1 MSIKRSFLSLS
12 ALIILAM
19 AVMASLIWYSTN
31 QMAELGSEL
40 ALSKELSNNM
50 LMLRRHEKDFLL
62 RKNEKYVDKFNQR
75 IVLIKQNIHALHN
88 ALDTIP
94 SLKLQ
99 LSDTLD
105 LIEQYETQ
113 FLTLVALDK
122 RIGLT
127 KDQGLRQAFNLAETQ
142 LKEAVL
148 TTGDTNAISSMV
160 RLVLLENDF
169 QSSLDIAA
177 KNQAQEKLSTV
188 KTYLTTYNT
197 VSATATLANFE
208 NAAANLADALKQRG
222 LSEEEGLRGALR
234 GSIHQVESTLNQLTT
249 GINAEISDTLQ
260 VSKKQGAMVSGL
272 ITVVISIILL
282 WQTYRIIHR
291 LHSANEKMADISHG
305 NGDLTQHIELEGED
319 ELSEF
324 TDSINEFIDTTAEIV
339 REIKH
344 KGEAVEKGAHHSAEL
359 SLRSQTAIEDQKNNT
374 LAVKQAVSELVKA
387 VELIAQSSVDVEA
400 SVEQAE
406 QDMREGTDVMSQT
419 HTNMGL
425 LKSQVESTSEIMSE
439 LTLSSREI
447 EGVTSVISD
456 ITEQTNLLALNAAI
470 EAARAGETGRGFAV
484 VADEV
489 RTLAKRTQQSTVEIG
504 KMIKTLQD
512 LVVRSEQAMEQSL
525 SLTSEM
531 NDSLDTA
538 RESMDR
544 NKQSLDAIRD
554 RVIQIAGATQEQMY
568 TVKEV
573 ESATENISVSA
584 EQLFIDSCEN
594 SQNCHALETDAQNM
608 KQDVA
613 RFTV

>member
-1 MSIKRSFLSLS
+1 MSIKRSFISLS
-12 ALIILAM
+12 VLIIFAM
-19 AVMASLIWYSTN
+19 AIMASLIWYSTN
-31 QMAELGSEL
+31 QMAELGSKL

-62 RKNEKYVDKFNQR
+62 RKDEKYIDKFNQR
-75 IVLIKQNIHALHN
+75 ISLIKQNINQLRSTLSSIPTLEN
-88 ALDTIP
+88 QLVDTYA
-94 SLKLQ
+94 
-99 LSDTLD
+99 

-113 FLTLVALDK
+113 FLTLVSLDK
-122 RIGLT
+122 RIGLS
-127 KDQGLRQAFNLAETQ
+127 KDQGLRHAFNQAEIR

-148 TTGDTNAISSMV
+148 NTGDTAAISSMV

-169 QSSLDIAA
+169 QSSLDIAV

-188 KTYLTTYNT
+188 KTYLTNHTT
-197 VSATATLANFE
+197 ASSATLTNFE
-208 NAAANLADALKQRG
+208 SAAANLADALKQRG
-222 LSEEEGLRGALR
+222 LSEDEGLRGSLR
-234 GSIHQVESTLNQLTT
+234 SSIHQVESTLNQLTT
-249 GINAEISDTLQ
+249 GINGEISNTLT
-260 VSKKQGAMVSGL
+260 VSKKQGAFVSGA
-272 ITVVISIILL
+272 ITVIISLILL

-291 LHSANEKMADISHG
+291 LHNANEKMADISHG
-305 NGDLTQHIELEGED
+305 NGDLTQHIELDGKD
-319 ELSEF
+319 ELSDF
-324 TDSINEFIDTTAEIV
+324 TDSINEFIDTTADIV

-344 KGEAVEKGAHHSAEL
+344 KGEAVEQGAHHSAEL
-359 SLRSQTAIEDQKNNT
+359 SLRSQSAIEDQKNNT

-387 VELIAQSSVDVEA
+387 VELIAQSSVEVEA

-406 QDMREGTDVMSQT
+406 QNMREGTDVMSQT
-419 HTNMGL
+419 HQNMAV
-425 LKSQVESTSEIMSE
+425 LKSQVESTSGIMNE
-439 LTLSSREI
+439 LTLSSRDI
-447 EGVTSVISD
+447 ESVTSVISD

-512 LVVRSEQAMEQSL
+512 LVIRSEQAMEKSL
-525 SLTSEM
+525 NLTSEM
-531 NDSLDTA
+531 DTSLETA
-538 RESMDR
+538 RLSMDR
-544 NKQSLDAIRD
+544 NKQSLDVIRD

-594 SQNCHALETDAQNM
+594 SENCHALEVDAQNM

>member
-1 MSIKRSFLSLS
+1 MSIKRSFISLS
-12 ALIILAM
+12 ILIIFAM
-19 AVMASLIWYSTN
+19 AIMASLIWYSTN
-31 QMAELGSEL
+31 QMAELGNEL

-62 RKNEKYVDKFNQR
+62 RKDEKYVDKFNQR
-75 IVLIKQNIHALHN
+75 ISLIKQNINALHQ

-94 SLKLQ
+94 SLKNQ
-99 LSDTLD
+99 LANTHE

-113 FLTLVALDK
+113 FLTLVSLDK

-127 KDQGLRQAFNLAETQ
+127 KDQGLRLAFNQAEVR
-142 LKEAVL
+142 LKEEVL
-148 TTGDTNAISSMV
+148 NTGDTAAISSMV

-169 QSSLDIAA
+169 QSSLDIAV

-188 KTYLTTYNT
+188 KTYLTSHT
-197 VSATATLANFE
+197 TASSVTLTNFE

-222 LSEEEGLRGALR
+222 LSEDDGLRGALR
-234 GSIHQVESTLNQLTT
+234 GSIHQVESTLNELTT
-249 GINAEISDTLQ
+249 GINGEISNTLT
-260 VSKKQGAMVSGL
+260 VSKKQGAIVSGA
-272 ITVVISIILL
+272 ITVVISLILL

-305 NGDLTQHIELEGED
+305 NGDLTQHIELEGKD
-319 ELSEF
+319 ELSDF
-324 TDSINEFIDTTAEIV
+324 TDSINEFIDTTADIV

-359 SLRSQTAIEDQKNNT
+359 SLRSQSAIEDQKNNT
-374 LAVKQAVSELVKA
+374 IAVKQAVSELVKA
-387 VELIAQSSVDVEA
+387 VELIAQSSVEVEA

-406 QDMREGTDVMSQT
+406 QNMREGTAVMSQT
-419 HTNMGL
+419 HQNMAL
-425 LKSQVESTSEIMSE
+425 LKSQVESTSGIMNE
-439 LTLSSREI
+439 LTLSSRDI
-447 EGVTSVISD
+447 EGVTSVISE

-512 LVVRSEQAMEQSL
+512 LVLRSEQAMEKSL
-525 SLTSEM
+525 NLTSEM
-531 NDSLDTA
+531 NSSLDTA
-538 RESMDR
+538 RLSMDR

-594 SQNCHALETDAQNM
+594 SENCHALEIDAQNM
-608 KQDVA
+608 KHDVA

>member
-1 MSIKRSFLSLS
+1 MSIKRSFISLS
-12 ALIILAM
+12 MLIIFAM
-19 AVMASLIWYSTN
+19 AIMASLIWYSTN
-31 QMAELGSEL
+31 QMAELGNEL

-62 RKNEKYVDKFNQR
+62 RKDEKYVDKFNQR
-75 IVLIKQNIHALHN
+75 ISLIKQNINALHQ

-94 SLKLQ
+94 SLKNQ
-99 LSDTLD
+99 LANTHE

-122 RIGLT
+122 RIGLS
-127 KDQGLRQAFNLAETQ
+127 KDQGLRLAFNQAEVR
-142 LKEAVL
+142 LKEEVL
-148 TTGDTNAISSMV
+148 NTGDTAAISSMV

-169 QSSLDIAA
+169 QSSLDIAV

-188 KTYLTTYNT
+188 KAYLTSHT
-197 VSATATLANFE
+197 TASSVTLTNFE
-208 NAAANLADALKQRG
+208 NAAAKLADALKQRG
-222 LSEEEGLRGALR
+222 LSEDDGLRGALR
-234 GSIHQVESTLNQLTT
+234 GSIHQVESTLNELTT
-249 GINAEISDTLQ
+249 GINGEISNTLTICQ
-260 VSKKQGAMVSGL
+260 KQGAIVSGA
-272 ITVVISIILL
+272 ITVVISLILL

-291 LHSANEKMADISHG
+291 LHSANEKMADISLG
-305 NGDLTQHIELEGED
+305 NGDLTQHIELEGKD
-319 ELSEF
+319 ELSDF
-324 TDSINEFIDTTAEIV
+324 TDSINEFIDTTADIV

-359 SLRSQTAIEDQKNNT
+359 SLRSQSAIEDQKNNT

-387 VELIAQSSVDVEA
+387 VELIAQSSVDVET

-406 QDMREGTDVMSQT
+406 QNMREGTDVMSQT
-419 HTNMGL
+419 HQNMAI
-425 LKSQVESTSEIMSE
+425 LKSQVESTSGIMNE
-439 LTLSSREI
+439 LTLSSRDI
-447 EGVTSVISD
+447 EGVTGVISE

-512 LVVRSEQAMEQSL
+512 LVLRSEQAMEKSL
-525 SLTSEM
+525 NLTSEM
-531 NDSLDTA
+531 NSSLDTA
-538 RESMDR
+538 RLSMDR

-594 SQNCHALETDAQNM
+594 SENCHALEIDAQNM
-608 KQDVA
+608 KHDVA

>member
-1 MSIKRSFLSLS
+1 
-12 ALIILAM
+12 M
-19 AVMASLIWYSTN
+19 AIMASLIWYSTN
-31 QMAELGSEL
+31 QMAELGSKL

-62 RKNEKYVDKFNQR
+62 RKDEKYIDKFNLR
-75 IVLIKQNIHALHN
+75 ISLIKQNINQLRN
-88 ALDTIP
+88 TLSSIPTLESQLVDTYA
-94 SLKLQ
+94 
-99 LSDTLD
+99 

-113 FLTLVALDK
+113 FLTLVSLDK
-122 RIGLT
+122 RIGLS
-127 KDQGLRQAFNLAETQ
+127 KDQGLRHAFNQAELK

-148 TTGDTNAISSMV
+148 NTGDTAAISSMV

-169 QSSLDIAA
+169 QSSLDIAV

-188 KTYLTTYNT
+188 KTYLTNHT
-197 VSATATLANFE
+197 TASSVTLTNFE
-208 NAAANLADALKQRG
+208 SAAANLADALKQRG
-222 LSEEEGLRGALR
+222 LSEDEGLRGSLR
-234 GSIHQVESTLNQLTT
+234 SSIHQVESTLNQLTT
-249 GINAEISDTLQ
+249 GINGEISNTLT
-260 VSKKQGAMVSGL
+260 VSKKQGAFVSGA
-272 ITVVISIILL
+272 ITVIISLILL

-291 LHSANEKMADISHG
+291 LHNANEKMADISHG
-305 NGDLTQHIELEGED
+305 NGDLTQHIELDGKD
-319 ELSEF
+319 ELSDF
-324 TDSINEFIDTTAEIV
+324 TDSINEFIDTTADIV

-344 KGEAVEKGAHHSAEL
+344 KGEAVEQGAHHSAEL
-359 SLRSQTAIEDQKNNT
+359 SLRSQSAIEDQKNNT

-387 VELIAQSSVDVEA
+387 VELIAQSSVEVEA

-406 QDMREGTDVMSQT
+406 QNMREGTDVMSQT
-419 HTNMGL
+419 HQNMAV
-425 LKSQVESTSEIMSE
+425 LKSQVESTSGIMNE
-439 LTLSSREI
+439 LTLSSRDI
-447 EGVTSVISD
+447 ESVTSVISD

-489 RTLAKRTQQSTVEIG
+489 RTLAKRTQQSTIEIG

-512 LVVRSEQAMEQSL
+512 LVIRSEQAMEKSL
-525 SLTSEM
+525 NLTSEM
-531 NDSLDTA
+531 DTSLDTA
-538 RESMDR
+538 RLSMDR

-594 SQNCHALETDAQNM
+594 SENCHALEVDAQNM

>member
-1 MSIKRSFLSLS
+1 MSIKRSFISLS
-12 ALIILAM
+12 MLIIFAM
-19 AVMASLIWYSTN
+19 AIMASLIWYSTN
-31 QMAELGSEL
+31 QMAELGNEL

-62 RKNEKYVDKFNQR
+62 RKDEKYVDKFNQR
-75 IVLIKQNIHALHN
+75 ISLIKQNINALHQ

-94 SLKLQ
+94 SLKNQ
-99 LSDTLD
+99 LANMHE

-122 RIGLT
+122 RIGLS
-127 KDQGLRQAFNLAETQ
+127 KDQGLRLAFNQAEVR
-142 LKEAVL
+142 LKEEVL
-148 TTGDTNAISSMV
+148 NTGDTAAISSMV

-169 QSSLDIAA
+169 QSSLDIAV

-188 KTYLTTYNT
+188 KTYLTSHT
-197 VSATATLANFE
+197 TASSVTLTNFE
-208 NAAANLADALKQRG
+208 SAAANLADALKQRG
-222 LSEEEGLRGALR
+222 LSEDDGLRGALR
-234 GSIHQVESTLNQLTT
+234 GSIHQVESTLNELTT
-249 GINAEISDTLQ
+249 GINGEISNTLT
-260 VSKKQGAMVSGL
+260 VSKKQGAIVSGA
-272 ITVVISIILL
+272 ITVVISLILL

-305 NGDLTQHIELEGED
+305 NGDLTQHIELEGKD
-319 ELSEF
+319 ELSDF
-324 TDSINEFIDTTAEIV
+324 TDSINEFIDTTADIV

-359 SLRSQTAIEDQKNNT
+359 SLRSQSAIEDQKNNT
-374 LAVKQAVSELVKA
+374 IAVKQAVSELVKA
-387 VELIAQSSVDVEA
+387 VELIAQSSVEVEA

-406 QDMREGTDVMSQT
+406 QNMREGTAVMSQT
-419 HTNMGL
+419 HQNMAL
-425 LKSQVESTSEIMSE
+425 LKSQVESTSGIMNE
-439 LTLSSREI
+439 LTLSSRDI
-447 EGVTSVISD
+447 EGVTSVISE

-512 LVVRSEQAMEQSL
+512 LVLRSEQAMEKSL
-525 SLTSEM
+525 NLTSEM
-531 NDSLDTA
+531 NSSLDTA
-538 RESMDR
+538 RLSMDR

-594 SQNCHALETDAQNM
+594 SENCHALEIDAQNM
-608 KQDVA
+608 KHDVA

>member
-1 MSIKRSFLSLS
+1 
-12 ALIILAM
+12 
-19 AVMASLIWYSTN
+19 
-31 QMAELGSEL
+31 
-40 ALSKELSNNM
+40 
-50 LMLRRHEKDFLL
+50 
-62 RKNEKYVDKFNQR
+62 
-75 IVLIKQNIHALHN
+75 
-88 ALDTIP
+88 
-94 SLKLQ
+94 
-99 LSDTLD
+99 
-105 LIEQYETQ
+105 
-113 FLTLVALDK
+113 
-122 RIGLT
+122 
-127 KDQGLRQAFNLAETQ
+127 
-142 LKEAVL
+142 
-148 TTGDTNAISSMV
+148 
-160 RLVLLENDF
+160 
-169 QSSLDIAA
+169 
-177 KNQAQEKLSTV
+177 
-188 KTYLTTYNT
+188 
-197 VSATATLANFE
+197 
-208 NAAANLADALKQRG
+208 
-222 LSEEEGLRGALR
+222 
-234 GSIHQVESTLNQLTT
+234 
-249 GINAEISDTLQ
+249 
-260 VSKKQGAMVSGL
+260 
-272 ITVVISIILL
+272 
-282 WQTYRIIHR
+282 
-291 LHSANEKMADISHG
+291 MADISHG
-305 NGDLTQHIELEGED
+305 NGDLTQHIELDGED

-406 QDMREGTDVMSQT
+406 QDMREGTNVMSQT

-608 KQDVA
+608 KHDVA